1 MLINLIGLKILVVRW
16 TSWKK
21 TSIRRPNLMT
31 TRKEAAPRILLAQ
44 IGGRKTLKIIQNQK
58 GTQIH
63 VVEVEGTHVANTN
76 KTITTTTINKTRH
89 NSNNN
94 INSNN
99 SSHNRG
105 T

>member
-1 MLINLIGLKILVVRW
+1 MLINLIGLKNPAARW

-31 TRKEAAPRILLAQ
+31 RKEAAPRILLAQ
-44 IGGRKTLKIIQNQK
+44 VGGRKTLKIIQNQK

-63 VVEVEGTHVANTN
+63 VVEGTHVAN
-76 KTITTTTINKTRH
+76 INKTTMTITINRSH
-89 NSNNN
+89 NNKHN

-99 SSHNRG
+99 SHNRG